1 VKRIFIS
8 DCEGPISKNDNALEL
23 TSNYVEDGEKLFTA
37 LSLYDDALAEV
48 VRRRGH
54 RAGATLKLVLPFLK
68 ACGVTVQT
76 MREFSRKHLVMIA
89 NAKETL
95 AHTRKIAES
104 FIVSTSYE
112 QYIQALCTTLG
123 FPFENTYCTRVKL
136 DKYEFTETEK
146 TKLLELKEEITRLP
160 LIRIKP
166 NAKSQRDLSKQDRD
180 TIRRLDTIFQRK
192 LAHTES
198 EKMFQEVIPVGGME
212 KAESVKDIVRR
223 VRCKP
228 KDAMY
233 VGDSITDV
241 EAFKLAKNGGGL
253 AVSFNGNRYAVEN
266 SQVAIMS
273 ESSLTTAVIADEFC
287 RSGKNETLHLVE
299 NWNRETLNRR
309 VIDESLLDLFFR
321 TYPERL
327 PKVKIITGQNMKA
340 LAKEST
346 EFRKRVRGEVIGR
359 LG

>member
-54 RAGATLKLVLPFLK
+54 RAGATLKLILPFLK
-68 ACGVTVQT
+68 ACGVTDQT
-76 MREFSRKHLVMIA
+76 MREFSRKNLVMIT
-89 NAKETL
+89 NAKETM
-95 AHTRKIAES
+95 TRMREIAES

-136 DKYEFTETEK
+136 DKYELTETEK
-146 TKLLELKEEITRLP
+146 AKLLELKEEITRLP

-166 NAKSQRDLSKQDRD
+166 NAKSQRDLSEQDRD
-180 TIRRLDTIFQRK
+180 AIHRLDTIFQRK

-198 EKMFQEVIPVGGME
+198 EKMFQEVKPVGGME
-212 KAESVKDIVRR
+212 KAESVKDILRR
-223 VRCKP
+223 LSCKP

-241 EAFKLAKNGGGL
+241 EAFKLVKNKGGL
-253 AVSFNGNRYAVEN
+253 AVSFNGNRYAIEN
-266 SQVAIMS
+266 SQIAIIS
-273 ESSLTTAVIADEFC
+273 ENSLTTAVIADKFC
-287 RSGKNETLHLVE
+287 RCGTNETLILAE
-299 NWNRETLNRR
+299 NWNHKALNRNI
-309 VIDESLLDLFFR
+309 VDDSLRERFFR
-321 TYPERL
+321 AYPERL
-327 PKVKIITGQNMKA
+327 PKVKIINGQNMKA
-340 LAKEST
+340 LAEEST
-346 EFRKRVRGEVIGR
+346 EFRKKVRGDAIGR

>member
-1 VKRIFIS
+1 VKKIFIS

-23 TSNYVEDGEKLFTA
+23 TSNYVENGEKLFTA

-48 VRRRGH
+48 IKRRGH

-68 ACGVTVQT
+68 ACGVTDQT
-76 MREFSRKHLVMIA
+76 MREFSRKNLVMIA

-95 AHTRKIAES
+95 AHMQEIAES

-112 QYIQALCTTLG
+112 QYIHALCTTLD
-123 FPFENTYCTRVKL
+123 FPFENTYCTRVRL
-136 DKYEFTETEK
+136 DKYELTVTEK
-146 TKLLELKEEITRLP
+146 AKLLELKEEITRLP
-160 LIRIKP
+160 LIRISP
-166 NAKSQRDLSKQDRD
+166 NAKSERDLSERDRD

-192 LAHTES
+192 LARTES
-198 EKMFQEVIPVGGME
+198 ERMFREVKPVGGME
-212 KAESVKDIVRR
+212 KAGSVKDIVKKLC
-223 VRCKP
+223 CKP

-241 EAFKLAKNGGGL
+241 EAFKLVKSRGGL

-266 SQVAIMS
+266 SQIAIMA
-273 ESSLTTAVIADEFC
+273 ENSLTTAVVADEFC
-287 RSGKNETLHLVE
+287 RSGTDETLQLVE
-299 NWNRETLNRR
+299 NWNREAINRSM
-309 VIDESLLDLFFR
+309 VDHSLRERFFR
-321 TYPERL
+321 AYPERL

-340 LAKEST
+340 LAEEST
-346 EFRKRVRGEVIGR
+346 EFRKKIRGDAIGR